1 MSYSDETVMAYVD
14 DELDAATRA
23 AVAAAA
29 AADPQL
35 AQRIARAQALRAR
48 LRAAFEPVLAEPVP
62 PRLLESLE
70 AAPARRVVPLR
81 SRPRPARQ
89 WSWPQW
95 AALAAGLVVGAVL
108 GPQLL
113 GGRGADL
120 MLRDGQLQ
128 ASGAL
133 ARALDTQLASTQ
145 SAAAPV
151 SIGVSFLAKDGDYC
165 RSFTLQAPQALA
177 GVACRSAAAWR
188 LEVVARASPAPVTP
202 DGLRPAASAL
212 PASVL
217 GSLEALRAGEPLDA
231 AAEAAARARGWRR

>member
-1 MSYSDETVMAYVD
+1 MSYSDATVMAYVD
-14 DELDAATRA
+14 GELDAATRA

-62 PRLLESLE
+62 PRLQQSLA
-70 AAPARRVVPLR
+70 AAPAGKVVPLR
-81 SRPRPARQ
+81 APRPARQ

-95 AALAAGLVVGAVL
+95 AALAASLGVGAVL
-108 GPQLL
+108 GPQLR
-113 GGRGADL
+113 GGHGDDL
-120 MLRDGQLQ
+120 ELRDGQLQ
-128 ASGAL
+128 ARGAL

-145 SAAAPV
+145 SEGAPV

-177 GVACRSAAAWR
+177 GVACRGAAAWR
-188 LEVVARASPAPVTP
+188 LEVVARAGAAPGIP
-202 DGLRPAASAL
+202 GGLRPAASAL